1 MSWPDA
7 DPGPTS
13 LASGESLLPG
23 QFLSSET
30 DAARLIL
37 SEDGTLAIWKKGAKK
52 PATTLHKKKNGSM
65 LTMQDDSN
73 AVLYEAN
80 GKPAGWA
87 SASNGKGAG
96 GTLSLTDDGVLRVTT
111 AEGAVIYASDGK
123 GAAMPTGPQS
133 GPAPVEAGEGVV
145 EAASIVE
152 APPAEAAPVAMT
164 NEAAT
169 GAPLEMFAE
178 KKDAWEQDGQWLYKY
193 EVYIVNKGA
202 HNITK
207 LDVAI
212 NTEGITWQTWGCHDR
227 GDGEG
232 WRTFQL
238 PESVTSNGGI
248 KAGETYNFGGVFSQE
263 KPAFQIVAW
272 EAPS

>member
-23 QFLSSET
+23 QFLSSPG
-30 DAARLIL
+30 DAARLVL
-37 SEDGTLAIWKKGAKK
+37 AEDGSLAIWRKGDKK

-87 SASNGKGAG
+87 SASNGKGG
-96 GTLSLTDDGVLRVTT
+96 GGALTLTDEGVLRVTS

-123 GAAMPTGPQS
+123 GAAMPAGPQA
-133 GPAPVEAGEGVV
+133 GPATVEAGEGVV

-152 APPAEAAPVAMT
+152 APPPEAAPLATTNAEAA
-164 NEAAT
+164 
-169 GAPLEMFAE
+169 GAPVQVFAE
-178 KKDAWEQDGQWLYKY
+178 KKDAWEQDGQWLHKY
-193 EVYIVNKGA
+193 EVYVVNTGA
-202 HNITK
+202 HNITV
-207 LDVAI
+207 LTMAVPA
-212 NTEGITWQTWGCHDR
+212 EGITWQTWGCHDR
-227 GDGEG
+227 GDGG
-232 WRTFQL
+232 GRRTFEL
-238 PESVTSNGGI
+238 PENVTSNGGI
-248 KAGETYNFGGVFSQE
+248 RAGETYNFGGVFSQE
-263 KPAFQIVAW
+263 KPGFQIVAW